1 MNLVI
6 ILKFTINQVM
16 LLTPALFGQLAQAM
30 GVFVLVCTL
39 ITGLAL
45 AFEWS
50 WRYRMV
56 GATLFSVVLV
66 VGLFS
71 LSFEPIT
78 RSPIEGSVPYKLIYD
93 RFGPQATIAVAPT
106 ITPDQLSSTLKQA
119 SSNLFSSGRN
129 AQGEAQ
135 LTIYARAI
143 VHLREGV
150 SKPVYLGFVKRS
162 MNLRNDPN
170 IQVEIFADRFADL

>member
-1 MNLVI
+1 
-6 ILKFTINQVM
+6 LK
-16 LLTPALFGQLAQAM
+16 
-30 GVFVLVCTL
+30 
-39 ITGLAL
+39 
-45 AFEWS
+45 
-50 WRYRMV
+50 
-56 GATLFSVVLV
+56 
-66 VGLFS
+66 
-71 LSFEPIT
+71 
-78 RSPIEGSVPYKLIYD
+78 VPYKLIYD